1 MIYGSETWALRVED
15 TQKLMRAE
23 ASMVRRMCG
32 VSIKKHLSNE
42 ELRGRLG
49 IDCVSD
55 AVRCGRLR
63 WFGHVERKGDEWV
76 RKWMKHLNVEGNVGR
91 GRPRKT
97 WLECVKDDMKK
108 LGLRREMAQDQS
120 EWLFMGS
127 V

>member
-1 MIYGSETWALRVED
+1 MRCVMIYGSETWALRVED

-23 ASMVRRMCG
+23 VSMVRRMCG

-49 IDCVSD
+49 IDFVSD
-55 AVRCGRLR
+55 VVRRGRLR

-76 RKWMKHLNVEGNVGR
+76 RKSMEDLKVEGNAGR

-97 WLECVKDDMKK
+97 WLECVKDNMKRMD
-108 LGLRREMAQDQS
+108 LRREMA
-120 EWLFMGS
+120 
-127 V
+127 